1 MSIYNLGR
9 VLPIFTGE
17 YDNNKTYNNLDVVLY
32 NGSSYVALN
41 QTQGNLPTD
50 TNHWAIVALA
60 CTLSPEQVE
69 YIQNQVI
76 QYVQGQGYVIDSD
89 YVHTDNNFTDA
100 DKAKL
105 DEIQPGSGGTS
116 DYTQLSNLPSIN
128 GTTLTGNVNLPTM
141 SDLNSKQDTLVSGTN
156 IATINGN
163 NLLEGGNIEIQGG
176 GTSDY
181 TQLSNKPKINNVELS
196 GNKTTS
202 ELGINIPTKTSD
214 LTNDSG
220 FINAETE
227 PAFNSSPAK
236 NITNE
241 DITSW
246 NGKQELLVSG
256 TNIATINNQSLL
268 NGGNINIEGGG
279 SSDAVLYTAQSLTN
293 SEQQQARENINALT
307 ATTTSETTPD
317 ISFNS
322 YNVVVLDDIS
332 EMPDTPS
339 VNTIYMIKEGV

>member
-1 MSIYNLGR
+1 MKYNLGR
-9 VLPIFTGE
+9 VVPIFKGT
-17 YDNNKTYNNLDVVLY
+17 YDNSTTYEKLDVVYY
-32 NGSSYVALN
+32 NGSSYVAN
-41 QTQGNLPTD
+41 D
-50 TNHWAIVALA
+50 TTVGVNPSNSEMWQPVAMA
-60 CTLSPEQVE
+60 GVLSPEQIEAVE
-69 YIQNQVI
+69 QQII
-76 QYVQGQGYVIDSD
+76 EYVQSQGYVIDSD
-89 YVHTDNNFTDA
+89 YTHTDNNFTDA

-105 DEIQPGSGGTS
+105 DGIDMAT
-116 DYTQLSNLPSIN
+116 
-128 GTTLTGNVNLPTM
+128 
-141 SDLNSKQDTLVSGTN
+141 KQDTLVSGVN

-163 NLLEGGNIEIQGG
+163 NLLEGGNITIEGGSG

>member
-1 MSIYNLGR
+1 MQS
-9 VLPIFTGE
+9 
-17 YDNNKTYNNLDVVLY
+17 
-32 NGSSYVALN
+32 
-41 QTQGNLPTD
+41 
-50 TNHWAIVALA
+50 
-60 CTLSPEQVE
+60 
-69 YIQNQVI
+69 
-76 QYVQGQGYVIDSD
+76 QGYVIDSD
-89 YVHTDNNFTDA
+89 YTHTDNNFTDA

-105 DEIQPGSGGTS
+105 DGIDMAT
-116 DYTQLSNLPSIN
+116 
-128 GTTLTGNVNLPTM
+128 
-141 SDLNSKQDTLVSGTN
+141 KQDTLVSGVN

-163 NLLEGGNIEIQGG
+163 NLLEGGNITIEGGSG

-246 NGKQELLVSG
+246 NGKQDTLVSG

-293 SEQQQARENINALT
+293 SEQQQARENINALS
-307 ATTTSETTPD
+307 ATPSGVVPD

-322 YNVVVLDDIS
+322 YNVVVLNDIS